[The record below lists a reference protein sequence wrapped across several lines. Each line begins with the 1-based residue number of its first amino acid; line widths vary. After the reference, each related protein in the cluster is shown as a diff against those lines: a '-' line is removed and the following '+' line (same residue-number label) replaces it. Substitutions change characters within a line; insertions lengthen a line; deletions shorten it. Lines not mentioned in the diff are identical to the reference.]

1 MDISYV
7 LSSFKTEE
15 EYYSILEDKI
25 ISKVDWEEKDAE
37 EKEYCYVDF
46 GIWTLFF
53 KDSWLVSLV
62 DQRIVEEAAPPPFD
76 IIYTVETRDEGLMSF
91 YDYGEAFTYAAI
103 EEYYSDVNPTYTAKE
118 YMKKVK
124 EKRTNPFNRSFGITL
139 EEMLQEWA
147 EVLEVMRKTV
157 EGTVEV
163 ASQTTTAFEDLD
175 FAFDDE
181 QKFKLVLKLLKYYW
195 VERNNL
201 SLGFSYIY
209 ISYPW

>member
-1 MDISYV
+1 MNITEV

-15 EYYSILEDKI
+15 KYYSILEDKI
-25 ISKVDWEEKDAE
+25 ISKIDWEEKNTE

-62 DQRIVEEAAPPPFD
+62 DQRIVEKTAPPPFD
-76 IIYTVETRDEGLMSF
+76 IIYMVETRDEGLMSF
-91 YDYGEAFTYAAI
+91 YDYGEAFTCAAI
-103 EEYYSDVNPTYTAKE
+103 EEYYSDVNPTYTAKAYIKIRE
-118 YMKKVK
+118 K
-124 EKRTNPFNRSFGITL
+124 ETKHFRPFEVEL
-139 EEMLQEWA
+139 EELFKRLGEFF
-147 EVLEVMRKTV
+147 ETTGEYI

-163 ASQTTTAFEDLD
+163 ATETTTTFEDLD
-175 FAFDDE
+175 LYFDE
-181 QKFKLVLKLLKYYW
+181 KQKFELVLKLLKYYW

-201 SLGFSYIY
+201 SFGFSYIY

>member
-1 MDISYV
+1 MDISYT

-25 ISKVDWEEKDAE
+25 ISKVDWEEKDTE

-91 YDYGEAFTYAAI
+91 YDYGEAFTCAAI

-124 EKRTNPFNRSFGITL
+124 EKQTNPFNRSFGITL

-147 EVLEVMRKTV
+147 EVLEAMRKTV

-175 FAFDDE
+175 FTFDDE
-181 QKFKLVLKLLKYYW
+181 QEFKLVLKLLKYYW

-201 SLGFSYIY
+201 SFGFSYIY

>member
-1 MDISYV
+1 MDISHI
-7 LSSFKTEE
+7 LSSFKTDE

-25 ISKVDWEEKDAE
+25 ISKVDWEEKDTE

-53 KDSWLVSLV
+53 KDSWLVSLI

-76 IIYTVETRDEGLMSF
+76 IIYMVETRDEGLMSF
-91 YDYGEAFTYAAI
+91 YDYGEAFTCAAI

-124 EKRTNPFNRSFGITL
+124 EKQTNPFNRSFGITL

-147 EVLEVMRKTV
+147 EVLEVMRKAV

-175 FAFDDE
+175 FAFDDK

-201 SLGFSYIY
+201 SFGFSYIY

>member
-1 MDISYV
+1 MNITEV

-25 ISKVDWEEKDAE
+25 ISKVDWEEKNTE
-37 EKEYCYVDF
+37 EKEYCYIDF

-76 IIYTVETRDEGLMSF
+76 IIYIVETRDEGLMSF
-91 YDYGEAFTYAAI
+91 YDYGEAFTCAAI
-103 EEYYSDVNPTYTAKE
+103 EEYYSDVNPTYTAKA
-118 YMKKVK
+118 YMRKVK
-124 EKRTNPFNRSFGITL
+124 EEKTEPFGFTVGEALKKLAERLKEF
-139 EEMLQEWA
+139 EE
-147 EVLEVMRKTV
+147 VV
-157 EGTVEV
+157 EGTDEV
-163 ASQTTTAFEDLD
+163 VSQTTTAFEDLD
-175 FAFDDE
+175 LYFAFDDK
-181 QKFKLVLKLLKYYW
+181 QKFELVLKLLRYYW

-201 SLGFSYIY
+201 SFGFSYIY

>member
-1 MDISYV
+1 MNIAEI
-7 LSSFKTEE
+7 LSCFKTEE

-25 ISKVDWEEKDAE
+25 ISKVDWEEKNIE

-53 KDSWLVSLV
+53 KDGWLVSLV

-91 YDYGEAFTYAAI
+91 YDYGEAFTCAAV
-103 EEYYSDVNPTYTAKE
+103 EEYYSDVSPVYTAKA

-124 EKRTNPFNRSFGITL
+124 EKKTELFGFTI
-139 EEMLQEWA
+139 EEALKKLAERLKEW
-147 EVLEVMRKTV
+147 EEFV
-157 EGTVEV
+157 EGTDEV
-163 ASQTTTAFEDLD
+163 VSQIITTFEGLDLY
-175 FAFDDE
+175 FGE
-181 QKFKLVLKLLKYYW
+181 RQKFKLVLRLLKYYW
-195 VERNNL
+195 VERDNL
-201 SLGFSYIY
+201 SFGFSYIY

>member
-1 MDISYV
+1 MDISYT

-25 ISKVDWEEKDAE
+25 ISKVDWEEKDTE

-53 KDSWLVSLV
+53 KDSWLVSLI

-91 YDYGEAFTYAAI
+91 YDYGEAFTCAAI

-124 EKRTNPFNRSFGITL
+124 EKQTNPFNRSFGITL
-139 EEMLQEWA
+139 EEMLQEWT
-147 EVLEVMRKTV
+147 EFLEVMRKAV

-163 ASQTTTAFEDLD
+163 ASQTTTTFEDLD
-175 FAFDDE
+175 FAFDDKQE
-181 QKFKLVLKLLKYYW
+181 FKLVLKLLKYYW
-195 VERNNL
+195 VERHNL
-201 SLGFSYIY
+201 SFGFSYIY

>member
-1 MDISYV
+1 MDISYT

-25 ISKVDWEEKDAE
+25 ISKVDWEEKDTE

-53 KDSWLVSLV
+53 KNSWLVSLV
-62 DQRIVEEAAPPPFD
+62 DQRIVEEAAQPPFD
-76 IIYTVETRDEGLMSF
+76 IIYTVETRDEGPMSF
-91 YDYGEAFTYAAI
+91 YDYGEAFTCAAI

-118 YMKKVK
+118 YMKKQ
-124 EKRTNPFNRSFGITL
+124 EERNPFGRFEVTQGEMFKEVAELFGEIQGAI
-139 EEMLQEWA
+139 E
-147 EVLEVMRKTV
+147 R
-157 EGTVEV
+157 TVEV
-163 ASQTTTAFEDLD
+163 VYQTTTAFEDLD
-175 FAFDDE
+175 LYFAFDDK
-181 QKFKLVLKLLKYYW
+181 QKFKLVLKLLRYYW

-201 SLGFSYIY
+201 SFGFSYIY

>member
-1 MDISYV
+1 MDISYT

-25 ISKVDWEEKDAE
+25 ISKVDWEEKDTE

-53 KDSWLVSLV
+53 KNSWLVSLV
-62 DQRIVEEAAPPPFD
+62 DQRIVEEAAQPPFD

-91 YDYGEAFTYAAI
+91 YDYGEAFTCAAI

-118 YMKKVK
+118 YMKKQ
-124 EKRTNPFNRSFGITL
+124 EERNPFGRFEVVQREMFKEVAELFGEIQGAI
-139 EEMLQEWA
+139 E
-147 EVLEVMRKTV
+147 R
-157 EGTVEV
+157 TVEV
-163 ASQTTTAFEDLD
+163 VYQTTTAFEDLD
-175 FAFDDE
+175 LYFAFDDK
-181 QKFKLVLKLLKYYW
+181 QKFKLVLKLLRYYW
-195 VERNNL
+195 IERNNL
-201 SLGFSYIY
+201 SFGFSYIY

>member
-1 MDISYV
+1 MNITKV

-15 EYYSILEDKI
+15 KYYSILEDKI
-25 ISKVDWEEKDAE
+25 ISKVDWKEKNTE

-91 YDYGEAFTYAAI
+91 YDYGEAFTCAAI
-103 EEYYSDVNPTYTAKE
+103 EEYYSDVNPTYTAKA
-118 YMKKVK
+118 YMRKVK
-124 EKRTNPFNRSFGITL
+124 EEKTEPFGFTIGEALKKLAERLKEF
-139 EEMLQEWA
+139 EE
-147 EVLEVMRKTV
+147 VV
-157 EGTVEV
+157 EGTDEV
-163 ASQTTTAFEDLD
+163 VSQTTTAFEDLD
-175 FAFDDE
+175 LYFDE
-181 QKFKLVLKLLKYYW
+181 KQKFKLILKLLRYYW

-201 SLGFSYIY
+201 SFGFSYIY

>member
-1 MDISYV
+1 MNITEV

-25 ISKVDWEEKDAE
+25 ISKIDWEEKNTE

-62 DQRIVEEAAPPPFD
+62 DQRIVEKTAPPPFD
-76 IIYTVETRDEGLMSF
+76 IIYTVETKDEGLMSF
-91 YDYGEAFTYAAI
+91 YDYGEAFTCAAI
-103 EEYYSDVNPTYTAKE
+103 EEYYSDVNPTYTAKA
-118 YMKKVK
+118 YMRKVK
-124 EKRTNPFNRSFGITL
+124 EEKTEPFGFTIGEALKKLAERLKEF
-139 EEMLQEWA
+139 EE
-147 EVLEVMRKTV
+147 VV

-163 ASQTTTAFEDLD
+163 ASETTITFEDLD
-175 FAFDDE
+175 LYFGE
-181 QKFKLVLKLLKYYW
+181 KQKFKLVLKLLRYYW

-201 SLGFSYIY
+201 SFGFSYIY

>member
-25 ISKVDWEEKDAE
+25 ISKVDWEEKDTE

-91 YDYGEAFTYAAI
+91 YDYGEAFTCAAI

-118 YMKKVK
+118 YMKRQEGRNPLGFEVAHGEMFK
-124 EKRTNPFNRSFGITL
+124 EVAELFGEIQGAI
-139 EEMLQEWA
+139 E
-147 EVLEVMRKTV
+147 R
-157 EGTVEV
+157 TVEV
-163 ASQTTTAFEDLD
+163 VYQTTTAFEDLD
-175 FAFDDE
+175 LYFAFDDK
-181 QKFKLVLKLLKYYW
+181 QKFKLVLKLLRYYW

-201 SLGFSYIY
+201 SFGFSYIY

>member
-1 MDISYV
+1 MDISYT

-15 EYYSILEDKI
+15 EYYSILEDRI
-25 ISKVDWEEKDAE
+25 ISKIDWEEKDTE

-46 GIWTLFF
+46 GIWALFF

-62 DQRIVEEAAPPPFD
+62 DQRIVEEVAPPPFD
-76 IIYTVETRDEGLMSF
+76 IIYTVETRDEGLMTF
-91 YDYGEAFTYAAI
+91 YDYGEAFTCAAI
-103 EEYYSDVNPTYTAKE
+103 EEYYSDVNPTYTAKA

-124 EKRTNPFNRSFGITL
+124 EKKTNRPF
-139 EEMLQEWA
+139 EMTIEDALKKLAERLKEWQE
-147 EVLEVMRKTV
+147 VV
-157 EGTVEV
+157 EGTGEV
-163 ASQTTTAFEDLD
+163 VLQTTTAFEDLD

-201 SLGFSYIY
+201 SFGFSYIY

>member
-1 MDISYV
+1 MDISYI
-7 LSSFKTEE
+7 LSCFKTEE

-25 ISKVDWEEKDAE
+25 ISKVSWEEKDAE

-53 KDSWLVSLV
+53 KNSWLVSLV
-62 DQRIVEEAAPPPFD
+62 DQRIVEEAAQPPFD

-91 YDYGEAFTYAAI
+91 YDYGEAFTCAAI

-118 YMKKVK
+118 YMKKQK
-124 EKRTNPFNRSFGITL
+124 KRNPFIRFDGAFEEWLKGVAVSFR
-139 EEMLQEWA
+139 EMLE
-147 EVLEVMRKTV
+147 TV

-201 SLGFSYIY
+201 SFGFNYIY
-209 ISYPW
+209 ISYP

>member
-1 MDISYV
+1 MDISHI
-7 LSSFKTEE
+7 LSSFKTDE

-25 ISKVDWEEKDAE
+25 ISKVDWEEKDTE

-53 KDSWLVSLV
+53 EDSWLVSLV

-76 IIYTVETRDEGLMSF
+76 IIYTVETRDEGLISF
-91 YDYGEAFTYAAI
+91 YDYGEAFTCAAI

-118 YMKKVK
+118 YVKKVK
-124 EKRTNPFNRSFGITL
+124 EEGTEYFGFTVEEALKKLAERLKEL
-139 EEMLQEWA
+139 EEVVERTD
-147 EVLEVMRKTV
+147 EVVSE
-157 EGTVEV
+157 
-163 ASQTTTAFEDLD
+163 TTTTFEDLD
-175 FAFDDE
+175 LYFAFDDK
-181 QKFKLVLKLLKYYW
+181 QNFKLVLKLLRYYW

-201 SLGFSYIY
+201 SFGFSYIY

>member
-1 MDISYV
+1 MDISHT

-25 ISKVDWEEKDAE
+25 FSKADWGEKDAE
-37 EKEYCYVDF
+37 EKEYCYIDF
-46 GIWTLFF
+46 GVWTLFF

-62 DQRIVEEAAPPPFD
+62 DQRIVEEAAQLPFD

-91 YDYGEAFTYAAI
+91 YDYGEAFTCAAI

-124 EKRTNPFNRSFGITL
+124 EKKTNCPFEMTL
-139 EEMLQEWA
+139 EDALKKLAERLKEWQE
-147 EVLEVMRKTV
+147 VV
-157 EGTVEV
+157 EGTDEV
-163 ASQTTTAFEDLD
+163 VLQTTTAFEDLD
-175 FAFDDE
+175 FAFDDK

-201 SLGFSYIY
+201 SFGFSYIY

>member
-1 MDISYV
+1 MNITEV

-25 ISKVDWEEKDAE
+25 ISKADWEEKNTE

-62 DQRIVEEAAPPPFD
+62 DQRIVEKTAPPPFD
-76 IIYTVETRDEGLMSF
+76 IIYTVETKDEGLMSF
-91 YDYGEAFTYAAI
+91 YDYGEAFTCAAI
-103 EEYYSDVNPTYTAKE
+103 EEYYSDVNPTYTVKA
-118 YMKKVK
+118 YMRKVK
-124 EKRTNPFNRSFGITL
+124 EEKTEPFGFTVGEALKKLAERLKEF
-139 EEMLQEWA
+139 EE
-147 EVLEVMRKTV
+147 VV
-157 EGTVEV
+157 EGTDEV
-163 ASQTTTAFEDLD
+163 VSQTTTAFEDLD
-175 FAFDDE
+175 LYFDE
-181 QKFKLVLKLLKYYW
+181 KQKFKLILKLLRYYW

-201 SLGFSYIY
+201 SFGFSYIY